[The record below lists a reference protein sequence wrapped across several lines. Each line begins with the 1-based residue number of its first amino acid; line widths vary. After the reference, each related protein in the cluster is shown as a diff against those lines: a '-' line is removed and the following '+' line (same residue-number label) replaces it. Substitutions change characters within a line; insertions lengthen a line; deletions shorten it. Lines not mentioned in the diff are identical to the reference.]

1 MNQTMTNT
9 PLRDAMYAMSL
20 AKSVPDAE
28 LLDEFVRR
36 YPEHAE
42 ALTDFAIELAIDG
55 LTHGDDDDET
65 EIPAD
70 LEAIS
75 SSVSRVMSQFQ
86 NRLFEMSQE
95 RTAAP
100 SARVATTPVA
110 NPFASLDRERF
121 RALASRIDAN
131 AVMLSKLRDRL
142 IDPATIPRRFCDHLA
157 EEMDEPVDALI
168 AHLYAPPEVSSA
180 RQLYKAE
187 GKPSLTARQNFEEA
201 VAGSGLSE
209 EQRRRLLSFRN

>member
-1 MNQTMTNT
+1 
-9 PLRDAMYAMSL
+9 
-20 AKSVPDAE
+20 
-28 LLDEFVRR
+28 
-36 YPEHAE
+36 
-42 ALTDFAIELAIDG
+42 
-55 LTHGDDDDET
+55 
-65 EIPAD
+65 
-70 LEAIS
+70 
-75 SSVSRVMSQFQ
+75 
-86 NRLFEMSQE
+86 MSQE

-100 SARVATTPVA
+100 SARVATTSVA

-131 AVMLSKLRDRL
+131 AVMISKLRDRL
-142 IDPATIPRRFCDHLA
+142 IDPATIPRGFCDYLA

-187 GKPSLTARQNFEEA
+187 GKPALTARQSFEEA

-209 EQRRRLLSFRN
+209 EQRRHLLSFR

>member
-42 ALTDFAIELAIDG
+42 ALTDFAIELAIDA
-55 LTHGDDDDET
+55 LRHGDDDEET
-65 EIPAD
+65 EAPTD

-75 SSVSRVMSQFQ
+75 SAVSRVMSQFQ

-95 RTAAP
+95 RTEAP

-110 NPFASLDRERF
+110 NPFASLDRARF
-121 RALASRIDAN
+121 RALASSIDAN
-131 AVMLSKLRDRL
+131 AVMISKLRDRL
-142 IDPATIPRRFCDHLA
+142 IDPATIPRRFCDYLA

-187 GKPSLTARQNFEEA
+187 GKPGLTARQSFEEA